1 MELFFG
7 CFGNGVSVSD
17 KSKNYENVAH
27 ISEHGVVKFYVE
39 KNRIGKVDLDKI
51 LESAAQNK
59 KSFFET
65 WNKKNYMQKWE
76 YMMDIPVIGFGWNA
90 FQKVN
95 YDNKDLPIEKRVEL
109 MEKVFFETH
118 M

>member
-1 MELFFG
+1 MELFYG

-17 KSKNYENVAH
+17 KSENYEDVAH

-39 KNRIGKVDLDKI
+39 KSKIGKADLDKI
-51 LESAAQNK
+51 LETAEQNK
-59 KSFFET
+59 KSFLEK

-76 YMMDIPVIGFGWNA
+76 YMMDIPVIGCGWNA
-90 FQKVN
+90 FQKVDC
-95 YDNKDLPIEKRVEL
+95 DNRNLPMEKRVEL
-109 MEKVFFETH
+109 MEKEFFETH

>member
-1 MELFFG
+1 MELFYG

-17 KSKNYENVAH
+17 KSENYEDVAH

-39 KNRIGKVDLDKI
+39 KSKI
-51 LESAAQNK
+51 SFLEK
-59 KSFFET
+59 

-76 YMMDIPVIGFGWNA
+76 YMMDIPVIGCGWNA
-90 FQKVN
+90 FQKVDC
-95 YDNKDLPIEKRVEL
+95 DNRNLPMEKRVEL